1 MSDDRLRDFLILN
14 VQVEDIILD
23 VNIRGPLVGDTTE
36 LQESIRQ
43 RGIEDPL
50 WVRPIAYGKD
60 AEDIDDKGPYYIL
73 IDGRRR
79 LTAAKVIGLEEVPC
93 LLKVVDEEEAIDLM
107 LTADMRKK
115 QPPIVLDKE
124 DNVVGGLCWAFYRQV
139 AAGKRMIDITAA
151 SGIRADVVGA
161 YVSLHDDLPE
171 LRRAIANGRLAIT
184 VYSLCKH
191 QEPDFKRYLL
201 TRKSLSARVVRKE
214 IKEWPVTKARLERE
228 AEIEKKLEDVPEEK
242 KAAVRTELE
251 EQGQEPAYEP
261 QPASVLLN
269 KTMVNIRLLVL
280 RDLEPTDIFI
290 LQSIHDLVRGKL
302 ASSLLGPGMTPEDYD
317 AYIEEAQ
324 EKKHGKS
331 K

>member
-14 VQVEDIILD
+14 VQVDDIILD

-36 LQESIRQ
+36 LQESMRH

-50 WVRPIAYGKD
+50 WVRPAAYGKD
-60 AEDIDDKGPYYIL
+60 VEDIDDEGPYYIL

-79 LTAAKVIGLEEVPC
+79 LTAAKAIGLEEVPC

-139 AAGKRMIDITAA
+139 AAGKEMKDIALTR
-151 SGIRADVVGA
+151 GVRADIVGA

-171 LRRAIANGRLAIT
+171 LHRAVANGRLGIT

-201 TRKSLSARVVRKE
+201 TRKALSARVVRKE

-228 AEIEKKLEDVPEEK
+228 AKIEEKIEHLSPEKKEI
-242 KAAVRTELE
+242 VRTELVKE
-251 EQGQEPAYEP
+251 LDSQDEIPEPLPTA
-261 QPASVLLN
+261 VLLN
-269 KTMVNIRLLVL
+269 QTMVNIRLLIL
-280 RDLEPTDIFI
+280 QDLEPTDIFI
-290 LQSIHDLVRGKL
+290 LQNIHDLVRGKL
-302 ASSLLGPGMTPEDYD
+302 ADSLLGPGMTPEDYD
-317 AYIEEAQ
+317 EYLDQAIDT
-324 EKKHGKS
+324 
-331 K
+331 

>member
-36 LQESIRQ
+36 LQESMRQ

-50 WVRPIAYGKD
+50 WVRPAAYGKD
-60 AEDIDDKGPYYIL
+60 AEDIDDEGPYYIL

-79 LTAAKVIGLEEVPC
+79 LTAAKAIGLEEVPC

-139 AAGKRMIDITAA
+139 AAGKEMKNIGVSRGVRSDI
-151 SGIRADVVGA
+151 VGA

-171 LRRAIANGRLAIT
+171 LRRAVSSGRLGMT

-201 TRKSLSARVVRKE
+201 TRKALSARVVRKE
-214 IKEWPVTKARLERE
+214 MKEWPVTKARLERE

-242 KAAVRTELE
+242 KEIVRSELE
-251 EQGQEPAYEP
+251 EQSQEPKFEP
-261 QPASVLLN
+261 KPAAVLLN
-269 KTMVNIRLLVL
+269 ETMVNIRLLVL
-280 RDLEPTDIFI
+280 QDLEPTDIFI

-317 AYIEEAQ
+317 EYLDQ

-331 K
+331 E